1 MGSICKALGMLSCG
15 FLVCLDSST
24 VQANTAAATAK
35 DMTHAE
41 QADQAE
47 QKNTTAQKPS
57 HIIQGDVL
65 RMENGHHY
73 VVRQKNGKEV
83 RVDVDHT
90 TEIMRQIKRGDRV
103 VANVDDQNHAL
114 WISSVP

>member
-15 FLVCLDSST
+15 FLVCLESST
-24 VQANTAAATAK
+24 AQANTTASNEK
-35 DMTHAE
+35 DMKHAE
-41 QADQAE
+41 QAE
-47 QKNTTAQKPS
+47 QKDTTTQKPS

-65 RMENGHHY
+65 RMENGHY

-83 RVDVDHT
+83 RVDIDHT
-90 TEIMRQIKRGDRV
+90 TEIMRQIKHGDRV

>member
-1 MGSICKALGMLSCG
+1 MGTICKALGMLSCG
-15 FLVCLDSST
+15 FLVCLEFST
-24 VQANTAAATAK
+24 AQANTAASTAK
-35 DMTHAE
+35 DMKHAE
-41 QADQAE
+41 QAEQTE
-47 QKNTTAQKPS
+47 QKDTTAQKPS

-65 RMENGHHY
+65 RMENGHY

-83 RVDVDHT
+83 RVDIDHT
-90 TEIMRQIKRGDRV
+90 TEIMRQVKHGDRV